1 MAKKDEDEVTF
12 LVNARTHDTVLFFS
26 DRGRVYALK
35 AYQITEAARDAK
47 GTYLSNLIS
56 LGETEKIT
64 AMLPISKATM
74 ASLRTTPTD
83 GEVDEVGEVGEVGEV
98 EAEEQDSGSV
108 NAAVAEL
115 KNESDAA
122 DAAEAAEEIDGSDE
136 AEAEGDVRLEL
147 VDDAAA
153 AGPRMPT
160 IAMCTR
166 RGKIKRVDLAAFA
179 NIRSSGLIA
188 MTLAEGDELSY
199 VRLTPGDGDLL
210 VVTALGQALRFG
222 ERSVRCMGRAA
233 SGVRAMRLK
242 KQGDYIAGMEMVEAD
257 GFLLTVTEHGYGKRT
272 DLTEYGVKGRGGGGM
287 RTMTSDMETVGKLVS
302 ARVVQESDQITVIT
316 AEGTAIRQKVATVPT
331 SGRSTRGL
339 RLINLRDGDAVA
351 SVARLAS
358 VE

>member
-1 MAKKDEDEVTF
+1 MTF

-26 DRGRVYALK
+26 DSGRVYALK

-74 ASLRTTPTD
+74 ASLRATQAD
-83 GEVDEVGEVGEVGEV
+83 DEVGDDAEV
-98 EAEEQDSGSV
+98 EGEEQDSGVVS
-108 NAAVAEL
+108 AAAESTDEADVAE
-115 KNESDAA
+115 AA
-122 DAAEAAEEIDGSDE
+122 DAIEGSDDAEGE

-147 VDDAAA
+147 ADDVAT
-153 AGPRMPT
+153 AGPRTPT

-222 ERSVRCMGRAA
+222 ERTVRCMGRAA

-242 KQGDYIAGMEMVEAD
+242 KQGDSIAGMEVVEPE

-287 RTMTSDMETVGKLVS
+287 RTMTSDMEAVGKLVS

-351 SVARLAS
+351 SVARLAG